1 MDPIYLDHNATTPI
15 AREVAETMTPYLY
28 EHFGNPSSSHPYG
41 VATKRAVEAARA
53 QVADLLGCQPHEV
66 VFTSGGTESNNYAIK
81 GVALSTSGRRRN
93 QIITSAVEHPA
104 VIEVGRWLQEQG
116 FRITVLPVDR
126 YGLVDPADLEQA
138 ITQDTLLVS
147 VMHANNEVGTVQPI
161 AELAEIAHRAGA
173 LMHTDAAQSVGKL
186 PVKVDELG
194 VDLLSIAGHK
204 VYAPKGIGALYIRTG
219 LKLAAL
225 IHGAGH
231 EGGRRPGTEN
241 VLEIVG
247 LGKACQIADRDLERN
262 MSHFQA
268 MRDRLHAGLVRELG
282 DEAVGLNGHP
292 EQRLPNT
299 LSLSFRGVE
308 ANTLLA
314 EVGEQVAASAGA
326 ACHADQVDVSAVLEA
341 MQVPVEWAMGTVR
354 FSVGRD
360 TTAEEVDRAIEV
372 MASAVRSLQPRS
384 AMTQPILVTDL
395 DQIKLTHYTHG
406 LGCACKLRPQ
416 ALEEVL
422 ARLPLPQ
429 DPAVLVGTDTADD
442 AAVYRLDD
450 ETAIVQTVDFFTPI
464 VDDAYWFGAISAAN
478 SLSDVYAMGA
488 KPLFALNIVGFP
500 SNRLPMRVLE
510 QILQG
515 AQDKAAEAGISIIGG
530 HTVDDTEPKFGLAV
544 TGVVHPERVMRNSTA
559 RSGDVLVLTK
569 PLGTG
574 IISTAVKRGLADEA
588 AAREAAELMATLNR
602 AAAEAMME
610 VGAHACTDVTGFGLL
625 GHLREMAAGSG
636 VDVTLHASAVPTLDA
651 AWPFAGANV
660 VPGGTLNNLAY
671 VEEQVIFAPEVS
683 RVAQLILA
691 DAQTSGGLLISLAAE
706 RADALLAALQD
717 RGVASAAIIGEVTAP
732 GTGRITVLPYP
743 AVPGMGSRVGMSQEE
758 RQ

>member
-1 MDPIYLDHNATTPI
+1 MDPIYLDYNATTPI
-15 AREVAETMTPYLY
+15 AREVADAMAPYLY
-28 EHFGNPSSSHPYG
+28 EYFGNPSSSHPYG

-53 QVADLLGCQPHEV
+53 QVADLLGCQPNEV
-66 VFTSGGTESNNYAIK
+66 IFTSGGTESNNYAIK
-81 GVALSTSGRRRN
+81 GAAQSGRGRHV
-93 QIITSAVEHPA
+93 ITSAVEHPA
-104 VIEVGRWLQEQG
+104 VIEVCHWLEGQG
-116 FRITVLPVDR
+116 FRLTVLPVDR
-126 YGLVDPADLEQA
+126 YGLVHPADLEEA
-138 ITQDTLLVS
+138 ITGDTVLVS

-219 LKLAAL
+219 VELAPL

-247 LGKACQIADRDLERN
+247 LGKACQIAERDLEHN
-262 MSHFQA
+262 MAHFQA
-268 MRDRLHAGLVRELG
+268 MHDRLHEGLVGELG
-282 DEAVGLNGHP
+282 DEAARLNGHP

-308 ANTLLA
+308 ANTLLS

-326 ACHADQVDVSAVLEA
+326 ACHADEVDVSAVLEA

-354 FSVGRD
+354 FTVGRG
-360 TTAEEVDRAIEV
+360 TTAEQIDRTVEI
-372 MASAVRSLQPRS
+372 MAGAVRRLQPRS
-384 AMTQPILVTDL
+384 ALTAPILVTDL
-395 DQIKLTHYTHG
+395 DEVKLTHYTHG

-422 ARLPLPQ
+422 ARLPTPQ
-429 DPAVLVGTDTADD
+429 DAAVLVGIDTADD
-442 AAVYRLDD
+442 AAVYQLDE

-478 SLSDVYAMGA
+478 SLSDIYAMGA
-488 KPLFALNIVGFP
+488 RPLFGLNIVGFP

-530 HTVDDTEPKFGLAV
+530 HTVDDTEPKYGLAV
-544 TGVVHPERVMRNSTA
+544 TGVVRPDRVVRNSTA
-559 RSGDVLVLTK
+559 RPGDVLVLTK
-569 PLGTG
+569 ALGTG
-574 IISTAVKRGLADEA
+574 IIATAVKRGLADEA

-610 VGAHACTDVTGFGLL
+610 VGAHACTDITGFGLL
-625 GHLREMAAGSG
+625 GHLYEMAAGSG
-636 VDVTLHASAVPTLDA
+636 VDVTLHAGAVPTLDA
-651 AWPFAGANV
+651 AWPFAGADV

-671 VEEQVIFAPEVS
+671 VEDEVTFAPEVS
-683 RVAQLILA
+683 RVTQLILA

-706 RADALLAALQD
+706 RAEALVAALQA
-717 RGVASAAIIGEVTAP
+717 RGVTTAALIGEVTGP
-732 GTGRITVLPYP
+732 GTGHISVL
-743 AVPGMGSRVGMSQEE
+743 S
-758 RQ
+758 